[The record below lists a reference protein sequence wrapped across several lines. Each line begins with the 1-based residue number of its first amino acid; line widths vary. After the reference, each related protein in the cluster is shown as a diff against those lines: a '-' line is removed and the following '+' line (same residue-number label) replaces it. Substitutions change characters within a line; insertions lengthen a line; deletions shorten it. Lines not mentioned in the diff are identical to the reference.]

1 MDRFEILREGRW
13 LDGFHGDYGKR
24 LREAEESCF
33 RFNSLPPSAME
44 ERREIVEGLLGSL
57 GKGWVIHSPFRC
69 DFGFNIHVGKGF
81 VGNFNLTILDEA
93 RVTIGDH
100 VFIGPDCGIYTIIH
114 ALDEGQRNEG
124 VMRALPVTI
133 GNGVWIGGHCT
144 ILPGVTIGDGAV
156 IGAGSTVTRDI
167 PPRTLAVGSPCRPLR
182 PITDADRIEEILR

>member
-1 MDRFEILREGRW
+1 MDRFEILREGLW
-13 LDGFHGDYGKR
+13 LNGFHGDYGTA
-24 LREAEESCF
+24 LREAEERCF
-33 RFNSLPPSAME
+33 RLNSLPPSAVE
-44 ERREIVEGLLGSL
+44 ERRDIVEGLLGSL

-69 DFGFNIHVGKGF
+69 DFGFNIHIGKGF

-114 ALDEGQRNEG
+114 ALDEEQRNEG

-167 PPRTLAVGSPCRPLR
+167 PPHTLAVGSPCRPMR
-182 PITDADRIEEILR
+182 PITAADRVEDIIR

>member
-13 LDGFHGDYGKR
+13 LNGFHGDYGKR
-24 LREAEESCF
+24 LHEAEESCF
-33 RFNSLPPSAME
+33 RLNSLPPSAME
-44 ERREIVEGLLGSL
+44 ERRAIVEGLLGSL

-114 ALDEGQRNEG
+114 AFDEGQRNEG

-167 PPRTLAVGSPCRPLR
+167 PPRTLAVGTPCRPVR
-182 PITDADRIEEILR
+182 PLTAADRVEDIIR